1 MSHQVEAECPETCPL
16 RGVTHQHIQK
26 VANIKPPKHQ
36 HHRKFRREFDGEWNF
51 PKTEQKRVAKRKR

>member
-16 RGVTHQHIQK
+16 RGLTHQHIAK
-26 VANIKPPKHQ
+26 VANEKPKFKRPK
-36 HHRKFRREFDGEWNF
+36 RRNDQDGEWKF